1 MCANRSQA
9 TVRVMIVEDDLGALQ
24 RFNDAIS
31 HDGRF
36 AVVGVART
44 GKEAIVRL
52 PAASPDVLLV
62 DLGLP
67 DIHGTEVI
75 RFAARNLP
83 ECDVMVVTVFGD
95 EGNVLASIE
104 AGATGYVLKDVSAAD
119 LVTNILE
126 LRAGG
131 APMSPGIARMVLA
144 RMRDSE
150 SSEAPAPAAARAVL
164 TAREI
169 EVLSLLSRGYTY
181 AEIADRLG
189 ISLGTVTSHIKNSYR
204 KLTVHSG
211 AAAVTRAA
219 ELGLLLPVAGKDSS
233 R

>member
-1 MCANRSQA
+1 MADQA
-9 TVRVMIVEDDLGALQ
+9 GMTVRVMIVEDDLGALQ
-24 RFNDAIS
+24 RFEDAIAR
-31 HDGRF
+31 DARLG
-36 AVVGVART
+36 VVGTTRT
-44 GKEAIVRL
+44 GREAIVRL

-67 DIHGTEVI
+67 DMHGTEVI
-75 RFAARNLP
+75 RFAARNVP
-83 ECDVMVVTVFGD
+83 ACDVMVITVFGD

-104 AGATGYVLKDVSAAD
+104 AGATGYVLKDVRAAD
-119 LVTNILE
+119 LVANILE

-144 RMRDSE
+144 RMRDRE
-150 SSEAPAPAAARAVL
+150 SSEVTAPAAARAVL
-164 TAREI
+164 TPREI
-169 EVLSLLSRGYTY
+169 EVLSSLSRGYTY
-181 AEIADRLG
+181 AEIAGRLN

-204 KLTVHSG
+204 KLAVHSG

-219 ELGLLLPVAGKDSS
+219 ELGMLRAGEGNGTT